1 MRDPEGAGG
10 TGGRL
15 AGGASDGVGGTWL
28 APGNGLSGTGRP
40 GGKLRLLGMVTGFGS
55 VCVNGVE
62 VHYSA
67 ATPVRIDGQATGP
80 GALAVGQVIDIEVDR
95 VNGQLLAHSIRVRHQ
110 IEGII
115 DRIDT
120 LAGRVSVGG
129 QVVDVP
135 FRGFGLGLDQLRV
148 GETVAV
154 SGLRRLDGG
163 IHATRTDPL
172 RLVRPGGPVSPP
184 PLKTGQTAVIQ
195 GLVERAGSGRL
206 KLVDMPVVRVP
217 ADTRVRAGALVTVL
231 VEVDDAGISSRAMAV
246 QDLDDL
252 TEAVGHPEPVDN
264 GGAGAGT
271 CAGKDPRVEAQATG
285 AHPREDNEAHDLVVG
300 ADDA

>member
-1 MRDPEGAGG
+1 M
-10 TGGRL
+10 
-15 AGGASDGVGGTWL
+15 
-28 APGNGLSGTGRP
+28 
-40 GGKLRLLGMVTGFGS
+40 
-55 VCVNGVE
+55 C
-62 VHYSA
+62 
-67 ATPVRIDGQATGP
+67 
-80 GALAVGQVIDIEVDR
+80 
-95 VNGQLLAHSIRVRHQ
+95 
-110 IEGII
+110 
-115 DRIDT
+115 
-120 LAGRVSVGG
+120 
-129 QVVDVP
+129 P

-300 ADDA
+300 CR